1 MIATTLVV
9 GANAA
14 QREQAI
20 AARVATTDTS
30 KSAVLLE
37 GLADGSALLSA
48 SQQLLLVRIAAGCL
62 CCSNDMILRV
72 YLNRLIQQRPQ
83 QLFLSLS
90 SSQHLPQLLEKLTS
104 DVYAPK
110 LNLMP
115 VLNLD
120 IVVT

>member
-9 GANAA
+9 GASAA

-20 AARVATTDTS
+20 ADLLTCAG

-37 GLADGSALLSA
+37 GMSHGNAHLSA
-48 SQQLLLVRIAAGCL
+48 SEHVLVVRIAAGCL

-72 YLNRLIQQRPQ
+72 YLNRLIQQRPK

-90 SSQHLPQLLEKLTS
+90 SAQHLPQLLAQLTS
-104 DVYAPK
+104 ATYLPK
-110 LNLMP
+110 LNMMP
-115 VLNLD
+115 VLNLG